1 MCAAFAL
8 SQDGLLA
15 LLYGNG
21 AIESANAAIHV
32 VVSAPV
38 LIGIIT
44 VEAATLLVST
54 AVPAIRASKATAIDA
69 LRQPR
74 DPQGALANHRLY
86 AAITCPLRRRGILR
100 DAGMKVDAGNGVNFF
115 RMRIIPILAIALLA
129 GACSR
134 KTPAPAVVRPVKV
147 ATAAGAGLIDK
158 DFAGMATPD
167 DAVNLAFKVAGQVLD
182 VPVSQGAGV
191 KKGELLAELDPRDIE
206 LQVAATRSAFEETR
220 SQQQR
225 MQRLLEHEAVS
236 RQEAEAAATRYAQ
249 ARSTYEN
256 TLDLLKDTRL
266 KAPFAGVVE
275 RKYVDNFERVQAGQ
289 PILRLV
295 NPVTSTVQFTL
306 PENALP
312 LLRDSSTRF
321 TVAFDNYRGAAIPA
335 RLKEYVETSS
345 DASGFPVSLT
355 LENPDPARYR
365 ISPGM
370 SCTITMLSA
379 DPVPDAVSLPVSAVC
394 APAGGGTYVWI
405 VGAGDRVMRRE
416 VTLGELFGRDRV
428 VVDSGVAPG
437 ERVVTAG
444 VYQLRE
450 GERVRIL
457 N

>member
-1 MCAAFAL
+1 
-8 SQDGLLA
+8 
-15 LLYGNG
+15 
-21 AIESANAAIHV
+21 
-32 VVSAPV
+32 
-38 LIGIIT
+38 
-44 VEAATLLVST
+44 
-54 AVPAIRASKATAIDA
+54 
-69 LRQPR
+69 
-74 DPQGALANHRLY
+74 
-86 AAITCPLRRRGILR
+86 
-100 DAGMKVDAGNGVNFF
+100 MKVDAGNGVNFF

-275 RKYVDNFERVQAGQ
+275 RK
-289 PILRLV
+289 
-295 NPVTSTVQFTL
+295 FTL

-379 DPVPDAVSLPVSAVC
+379 DPVPDAVSLPVSAVY

-416 VTLGELFGRDRV
+416 VTFGELFGRDRV

>member
-1 MCAAFAL
+1 MRRFLFFVMSCAA
-8 SQDGLLA
+8 
-15 LLYGNG
+15 
-21 AIESANAAIHV
+21 AACGGRSV
-32 VVSAPV
+32 PV
-38 LIGIIT
+38 G
-44 VEAATLLVST
+44 S
-54 AVPAIRASKATAIDA
+54 
-69 LRQPR
+69 
-74 DPQGALANHRLY
+74 
-86 AAITCPLRRRGILR
+86 
-100 DAGMKVDAGNGVNFF
+100 
-115 RMRIIPILAIALLA
+115 
-129 GACSR
+129 
-134 KTPAPAVVRPVKV
+134 VRPVKV
-147 ATAAGAGLIDK
+147 ETVVRAGFIDR
-158 DFAGMATPD
+158 DFAGLATPD
-167 DAVNLAFKVAGQVLD
+167 DAVNLAFKLSGQVLD
-182 VPVSQGAGV
+182 IPVSQGEAVARGQ
-191 KKGELLAELDPRDIE
+191 LLAELDPRDVE
-206 LQVAATRSAFEETR
+206 LQVAAQRSAYEEAR
-220 SQQQR
+220 SQMQR
-225 MQRLLEHEAVS
+225 MQRLLQHEAVS
-236 RQEAEAAATRYAQ
+236 RQEAEAAQTRYAQ

-379 DPVPDAVSLPVSAVC
+379 DPVPDAVSLPVSAVY

-437 ERVVTAG
+437 ERVITAG

-450 GERVRIL
+450 GERGRIL